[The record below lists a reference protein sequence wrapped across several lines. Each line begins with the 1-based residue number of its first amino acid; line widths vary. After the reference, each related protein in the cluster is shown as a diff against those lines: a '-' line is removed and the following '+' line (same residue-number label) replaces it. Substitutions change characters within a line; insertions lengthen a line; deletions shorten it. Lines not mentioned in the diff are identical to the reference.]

1 MTVEEAEVELRAAL
15 DKAIDMGWTPT
26 PSITV
31 INSAKKCCAYGAWLV
46 VNGHA
51 ENEDAGI
58 QFAIDEFVAHA
69 GPGRFFGRDNFDAVF
84 FVKPKHGCH
93 DNRCAIGQRNKA
105 NPDFFFFRLIAA
117 RRPDLRGLPQ

>member
-1 MTVEEAEVELRAAL
+1 MTIEEAEVELRAAL

-46 VNGHA
+46 VNGYA

-58 QFAIDEFVAHA
+58 QFAIDAM
-69 GPGRFFGRDNFDAVF
+69 
-84 FVKPKHGCH
+84 
-93 DNRCAIGQRNKA
+93 
-105 NPDFFFFRLIAA
+105 
-117 RRPDLRGLPQ
+117 GLPRSQWTGATATEAEDCGAEELMWGFDGHTPESAGISGNGWFELGKRLRADYWKKESVAE